1 MDLLLGFFI
10 GVIGSY
16 YSFRF
21 FNFLKIKAT
30 KDVHNK
36 VYRSILDN
44 FNNKLVSFDYRINN
58 VVEMS
63 TSIPF
68 EGDILIMYFFDKKEV
83 SIFRGRD
90 CLYSS
95 AYCDPKILE
104 DIVRCIW
111 ISFANQINTGLSIN
125 GNFLDSG
132 TVYKTTN
139 GVNGNV
145 ANTKPKKKTFKIDDI
160 LDKINLVGYE
170 NLSNEEKEFLKNIK

>member
-21 FNFLKIKAT
+21 FNYLKIKAT
-30 KDVHNK
+30 KDAHNK
-36 VYRSILDN
+36 VYKSVLNN
-44 FNNKLVSFDYRINN
+44 FNNKLVAFDYRINN

-63 TSIPF
+63 TSLPF

-95 AYCDPKILE
+95 TYCDPKILE
-104 DIVRCIW
+104 DIVRAIW
-111 ISFANQINTGLSIN
+111 TSFANQINTGLSIN

-132 TVYKTTN
+132 TVYKTNN
-139 GVNGNV
+139 GTTNGNV
-145 ANTKPKKKTFKIDDI
+145 SSAKPKKTFKIDDI
-160 LDKINLVGYE
+160 LDKINIVGYE